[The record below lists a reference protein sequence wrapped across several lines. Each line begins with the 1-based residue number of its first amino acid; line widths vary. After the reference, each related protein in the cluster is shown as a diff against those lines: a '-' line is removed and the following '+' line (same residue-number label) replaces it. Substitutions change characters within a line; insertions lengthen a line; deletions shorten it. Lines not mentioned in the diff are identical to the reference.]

1 MTNLIENIGYDLIV
15 NEIPD
20 SARVLDLGCGSGLL
34 LQRLK
39 NEKNVT
45 GYGVEI
51 SEQSVS
57 QCLERGVYC
66 YQGDIDEGLS
76 DYKDNSFDY
85 VILNQTLQSTKRPDF
100 VIQEVLRIGLHSII
114 SFPNFAYYV
123 TRLQLLCRGIMPKN
137 RLLPYEWYETPN
149 IHLITVKDFRMFCT
163 QRKYPIKKEIHFSIS
178 DSGGA
183 VIRKFN
189 PNISAEYGFFVLNG
203 AGITSSNSVRP

>member
-1 MTNLIENIGYDLIV
+1 MNTAEDLGYDLIIG
-15 NEIPD
+15 EIPAG
-20 SARVLDLGCGSGLL
+20 ARVLDLGCGSGLL

-45 GYGVEI
+45 GYGVEL

-85 VILNQTLQSTKRPDF
+85 VILSQTLQSTKRPDF
-100 VIQEVLRIGLHSII
+100 VIHEVLRIGKNTII

-123 TRLQLLCRGIMPKN
+123 TRVQLLCRGTMPKN

-149 IHLITVKDFRMFCT
+149 IHLITVKDFRVFCE
-163 QRKYPIKKEIHFSIS
+163 RRRYPVKKEMHFSVT
-178 DSGGA
+178 DSGGIVVVRTLA
-183 VIRKFN
+183 NIR
-189 PNISAEYGFFVLNG
+189 AQYGFFVLDG
-203 AGITSSNSVRP
+203 ESVTGDSPRA